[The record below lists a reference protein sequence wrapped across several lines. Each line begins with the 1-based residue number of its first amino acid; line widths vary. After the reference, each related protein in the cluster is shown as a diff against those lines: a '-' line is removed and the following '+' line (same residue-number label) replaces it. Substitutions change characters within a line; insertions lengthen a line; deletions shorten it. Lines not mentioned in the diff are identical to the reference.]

1 MRFYLKDTQID
12 TFIKMVQNATIWDMK
27 PVLAAQNIQQYNRMQ
42 GEAQLDII
50 DIQIIFEL
58 QARPNNLGHF
68 VCVHYRAN
76 ERKVYLYDSLKR
88 RRRRT
93 KLCTHFLIST

>member
-1 MRFYLKDTQID
+1 M
-12 TFIKMVQNATIWDMK
+12 
-27 PVLAAQNIQQYNRMQ
+27 
-42 GEAQLDII
+42 I

-68 VCVHYRAN
+68 VCVHYRAD
-76 ERKVYLYDSLKR
+76 ERKVYLNDSLKR

-93 KLCTHFLIST
+93 KLCTHFFISKLNFELKFSQIYHIIHHATKHKFNLSIDCVINNI